1 MSLKAKVEAI
11 IYATEEPVT
20 LDQLASLLRD
30 EVLTELRSG
39 GECSFRAAM
48 KSFRTGRHRLRIDEL
63 EEDSAFDD
71 IPVPSALPLRTFPR
85 RFPRLRPSAKKTRKL
100 RPRKNS
106 GPSSHGSVASL
117 TSLPAEY
124 SSSDRGME
132 IRQIAGGYRM
142 TTKPEHHD
150 VVVNFAKSLKPPVRL
165 SLQALETLAV
175 IAYKQPVT
183 VPEISEIRGVD
194 TSGVIA
200 TLLDRKLVTTAG
212 RKQVIGRP
220 ILYRTTKEFL
230 LRFGL
235 NDVSELPSMEEFE
248 KLGDPQADLF
258 AAADKENPESSAEHP
273 PEVSEA
279 DESEPVTEAVP
290 ENSDCQRLLSATPRC
305 RPTAPTP
312 PRPTPQV
319 RRRSRSCMPAERL
332 QKIIAAA
339 GIASRRKAEELITGG
354 LVSVNGQIVTELGS
368 KAESEQRPHQS
379 QWQIAEGTGTSGLP
393 AAQQTER
400 LRDHGH

>member
-30 EVLTELRSG
+30 EVLTELRAEEDARLALNEIISDGPTPAESDELADDTAFVDAPAPPEAAQNAPAEAPPGAESAPLSEKDKKAEAKEELRTIKAHVSG
-39 GECSFRAAM
+39 I
-48 KSFRTGRHRLRIDEL
+48 IDEL
-63 EEDSAFDD
+63 
-71 IPVPSALPLRTFPR
+71 V
-85 RFPRLRPSAKKTRKL
+85 
-100 RPRKNS
+100 
-106 GPSSHGSVASL
+106 
-117 TSLPAEY
+117 AEY
-124 SSSDRGME
+124 ASAERGME

-142 TTKPEHHD
+142 ATKPEHHD

-200 TLLDRKLVTTAG
+200 TLLDRKLITTAG

-248 KLGDPQADLF
+248 KLGDPQAGLF
-258 AAADKENPESSAEHP
+258 EQATAEIAPVPEAEASP
-273 PEVSEA
+273 TVDEA
-279 DESEPVTEAVP
+279 EPGEPVP
-290 ENSDCQRLLSATPRC
+290 D
-305 RPTAPTP
+305 
-312 PRPTPQV
+312 PQN
-319 RRRSRSCMPAERL
+319 
-332 QKIIAAA
+332 
-339 GIASRRKAEELITGG
+339 ASE
-354 LVSVNGQIVTELGS
+354 
-368 KAESEQRPHQS
+368 
-379 QWQIAEGTGTSGLP
+379 
-393 AAQQTER
+393 
-400 LRDHGH
+400 